1 MFAYLPWNIPDD
13 RQDSPCIRD
22 NHHSL
27 TYLETSARS
36 RAVADLLR
44 EQGVS
49 PGDVV
54 AVMLPNCC
62 EFVVTMFGAW
72 HLGATVTP
80 VNPAFTDS

>member
-27 TYLETSARS
+27 TYLETSAQS
-36 RAVADLLR
+36 RA
-44 EQGVS
+44 
-49 PGDVV
+49 V